1 MCLILVECHKPCFK
15 VQVILLG
22 GSFGYGYLLN
32 FNCRN
37 LKFQNR
43 EDHVNIHSTST
54 SKSGPWAKSLD
65 YIDFN
70 GCNLR
75 CYKLENYDQINSFK
89 IEACNWQWNAKN
101 LKE

>member
-54 SKSGPWAKSLD
+54 HQTLNFEIVNVIRKFLQHSPMPSLQ
-65 YIDFN
+65 
-70 GCNLR
+70 
-75 CYKLENYDQINSFK
+75 LESSTYDTSFK
-89 IEACNWQWNAKN
+89 DSFFKGLFIVYV
-101 LKE
+101 